1 MLFLAV
7 AIPEQFLILF
17 ICKNFYRSDPF
28 PMARGET
35 KGKIVWHEAFVVQ
48 EFKKTTQTACIS
60 VLCVWCPVI
69 CITCIEFMYVVSG
82 NVLQ

>member
-35 KGKIVWHEAFVVQ
+35 KGKIVLAS
-48 EFKKTTQTACIS
+48 A
-60 VLCVWCPVI
+60 
-69 CITCIEFMYVVSG
+69 
-82 NVLQ
+82 